1 MFKKEK
7 NGKTNRKL
15 PKGGIILVFL
25 FICIAIVLLVII
37 LFFSKIRIEMINFR
51 FNSQL
56 RRHINKDYKIIIKLK
71 AFALIPIFKIN
82 ITKTK
87 LERMGLKERIKNIDF
102 DVLEN
107 NYKLDKRMI
116 KAMKNLN
123 LSIKNIQLHIDIG
136 TENASLTSI
145 IVPVISTIIAIVL
158 RKKMK
163 HFENQVFII
172 NPIYQNQ
179 NLINL
184 SVSGIFEIKMSHII
198 NIIYILNKKERK
210 GVKEYERTSH
220 RRSYGYSYE

>member
-1 MFKKEK
+1 MEKLIQSSQKE
-7 NGKTNRKL
+7 GL
-15 PKGGIILVFL
+15 ILVFL
-25 FICIAIVLLVII
+25 FLCIAIIILGII
-37 LFFSKIRIEMINFR
+37 LFFLRIRIEIINFR

-71 AFALIPIFKIN
+71 AFGLIPIFKIN

-87 LERMGLKERIKNIDF
+87 LERMRLKERIKNIDF

-107 NYKLDKRMI
+107 NYKLDKRML

-136 TENASLTSI
+136 TENASLTAI
-145 IVPVISTIIAIVL
+145 IVPAISTIIAIVL
-158 RKKMK
+158 RKKVEN
-163 HFENQVFII
+163 FENQVFII

-210 GVKEYERTSH
+210 GVKEYERASH